1 MCVCGEGVSNCL
13 LLRHIRILK
22 TRVKGGRRSKS
33 HVSAGDMGRYVH
45 FISWQHTRCGT
56 SDMKRTPFVLSSA
69 QSSSEAVPVTY
80 TYKGSEY

>member
-13 LLRHIRILK
+13 LLQHIRILK

-56 SDMKRTPFVLSSA
+56 CDMKRTPFVLSPA
-69 QSSSEAVPVTY
+69 QSTPKLY
-80 TYKGSEY
+80 P